1 MNRPLANPEAKLSP
15 LDQIR
20 HVEADITRQ
29 IAVAREAAEKTV
41 AQERT
46 QAARLK
52 KEAQEAGRREGQNR
66 YKDLIGEAE
75 RETRVLVAQAHQRAE
90 DLRQRGQRQMAKA
103 IHHAVKIILGDIEIP
118 RMSKGETKEIRR

>member
-1 MNRPLANPEAKLSP
+1 MNRLPANPEARLSP

-20 HVEADITRQ
+20 HIEADVTRQ

-52 KEAQEAGRREGQNR
+52 REAQEAGHREGKSR
-66 YKDLIGEAE
+66 YKDLIAEAE

-90 DLRQRGQRQMAKA
+90 DLRQRGQRQMTNA
-103 IHHAVKIILGDIEIP
+103 IHHAVKIILGDIESP
-118 RMSKGETKEIRR
+118 QDVGR